1 MLDFPDGFN
10 TWDKEVQLRYIDA
23 AVAASEVK
31 KMELISEVKKMELTS
46 EVRKMELTSEVRK
59 MELTVQLETL
69 KLKRPSIGKGDAVFI
84 FYIAHEGFLEVSGT
98 AFAISETLIFTAYH
112 NFSIDGGDH
121 HPNCSI
127 SSKATNTSGVLTPLD
142 DCISLKLLCFD
153 KCDDWA
159 LFCRHDTGVFSTFL
173 PICQKEELPKPSSDV
188 IIHQYYFSLGLILN
202 STIKDLCIWSDSTSL
217 LQYDDGK
224 FAILKR
230 GKTSGSSGSPAVT
243 NDGKVLGMHLD
254 SFTESP
260 ECIFSNADGN
270 PDSPPPPPLAKMG
283 VSKRRLSEEGA
294 AERSSC
300 VMESTSVF
308 SSLSDLSHSSYSRVL
323 VLAAVPQ
330 LMEAI
335 QKARA
340 GHS

>member
-1 MLDFPDGFN
+1 
-10 TWDKEVQLRYIDA
+10 
-23 AVAASEVK
+23 
-31 KMELISEVKKMELTS
+31 
-46 EVRKMELTSEVRK
+46 
-59 MELTVQLETL
+59 
-69 KLKRPSIGKGDAVFI
+69 
-84 FYIAHEGFLEVSGT
+84 
-98 AFAISETLIFTAYH
+98 
-112 NFSIDGGDH
+112 
-121 HPNCSI
+121 
-127 SSKATNTSGVLTPLD
+127 LD
-142 DCISLKLLCFD
+142 DCISLKLICFD
-153 KCDDWA
+153 KFDDWA

-173 PICQKEELPKPSSDV
+173 PICQKEELPKPSSNV

-230 GKTSGSSGSPAVT
+230 GKTAGSSGSPAVT

-270 PDSPPPPPLAKMG
+270 PDSPPPLAKMG
-283 VSKRRLSEEGA
+283 ISKRRLSDEGA
-294 AERSSC
+294 AERSSY

-308 SSLSDLSHSSYSRVL
+308 SSLSDLSHASYSRVL

-335 QKARA
+335 QKAKA
-340 GHS
+340 GHSLCVSGAL